1 MKVELKEIIDQ
12 LTELITLKKNYK
24 VVALVEDE
32 RVVGWTIGEII
43 EDGAIVLPPEPVKYK
58 TIKELASDYLEN
70 V

>member
-32 RVVGWTIGEII
+32 RVVGWTIGEIV
-43 EDGAIVLPPEPVKYK
+43 EDGTIVLHPESVKYK
-58 TIKELASDYLEN
+58 TIKELASNYLEN